1 MDINIRN
8 MKRVSVFLRLHVLSN
23 TQTIFEDQF
32 MKKFSNTEA
41 ELKISVAYKKAVHLC
56 KYLLYLKNYMAL
68 KVPQS
73 FKFP

>member
-8 MKRVSVFLRLHVLSN
+8 MKRISVFLRLHVLSN
-23 TQTIFEDQF
+23 TQIIFEDQF

-41 ELKISVAYKKAVHLC
+41 ELKISVAYKKAVYLC